1 MITLDLALM
10 NIEDLM
16 SSSYHKRFEGSVLRT
31 NTQEN
36 LEYIKANAEMMLTL
50 YKNKKFIQEDALDII
65 SKFET
70 IAVNDEKFKN
80 RSCFR
85 KSIVNNNC
93 LYQCDIEKLLE
104 NIDIALTRLAENYV
118 EEGNK
123 LSIADLSEKYR
134 YKYLVFDG
142 YEEGEKIIFV
152 KDIHMYNN
160 MLTVDGTIIDICNEN
175 HERGDGVLIY
185 EVDNYDF
192 SNFWYF
198 ECYDN
203 PDELD
208 KALQSPP
215 VNTSYETHVITPHEV
230 ASIILHAIAWTID
243 YKTQTKVLTGIFNH
257 IVNYWDDKKYNHF
270 LVEQ

>member
-1 MITLDLALM
+1 MVTLDLALM

-16 SSSYHKRFEGSVLRT
+16 SSSYHKRFEGSALRT

-80 RSCFR
+80 RSHFR
-85 KSIVNNNC
+85 KSIVNDNC
-93 LYQCDIEKLLE
+93 LYLSDIEKLLE
-104 NIDIALTRLAENYV
+104 NIDIALTRLTENYV

-123 LSIADLSEKYR
+123 LSVADLSEKYR
-134 YKYLVFDG
+134 YKYLVFNGD
-142 YEEGEKIIFV
+142 EDGEKIIFV

-160 MLTVDGTIIDICNEN
+160 ALTVDGTIIDICNEN

-192 SNFWYF
+192 NRFWYF
-198 ECYDN
+198 EGYSN

-215 VNTSYETHVITPHEV
+215 VDTSYKTHVIEPKEV
-230 ASIILHAIAWTID
+230 VSIILYALAWSID
-243 YKTQTKVLTGIFNH
+243 YKTNSKILPSMFNH
-257 IVNYWDDKKYNHF
+257 LKYYWDVKMK
-270 LVEQ
+270 ET